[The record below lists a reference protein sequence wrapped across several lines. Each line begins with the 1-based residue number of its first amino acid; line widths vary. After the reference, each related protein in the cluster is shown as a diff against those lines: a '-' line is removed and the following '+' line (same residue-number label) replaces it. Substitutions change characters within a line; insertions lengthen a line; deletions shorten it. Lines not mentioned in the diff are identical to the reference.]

1 MRAPYSYIMRDQ
13 VRDLVPSLMDADGF
27 AVRRPSY
34 PLLHLA
40 VFAGVMLSYIA
51 ALAVTA

>member
-1 MRAPYSYIMRDQ
+1 MRLPQSYIMRDQ
-13 VRDLVPSLMDADGF
+13 VRDLVPSLMDDDLFGW
-27 AVRRPSY
+27 RESL

-40 VFAGVMLSYIA
+40 VFGGVMLSYIA

>member
-1 MRAPYSYIMRDQ
+1 MRARQSYIMCDQ
-13 VRDLVPSLMDADGF
+13 VRDLVPSLMEGDVLGQRR
-27 AVRRPSY
+27 AV

>member
-13 VRDLVPSLMDADGF
+13 VRDLVPSLMEADMLGQP
-27 AVRRPSY
+27 RRLPR
-34 PLLHLA
+34 LHLA

-51 ALAVTA
+51 ALAAVA